1 MSYVRSQG
9 FSDSC
14 QSLGFAQCS
23 FRRHLPAF
31 FLQQTRRER
40 NTMNAETST
49 QNPFPT
55 SAENSGSN
63 GTTGLNGDANRVRR
77 MAQTLHEAVDS
88 LEQKLGSS
96 SERVM
101 GLQEEYGNMARDQV
115 RSNPLAA
122 LGVAFAAG
130 FIISRILR

>member
-1 MSYVRSQG
+1 
-9 FSDSC
+9 
-14 QSLGFAQCS
+14 
-23 FRRHLPAF
+23 
-31 FLQQTRRER
+31 
-40 NTMNAETST
+40 MNADTSS

-55 SAENSGSN
+55 SAENSGSG
-63 GTTGLNGDANRVRR
+63 GTSGLNGDANRVRR

-130 FIISRILR
+130 FLISRILR

>member
-1 MSYVRSQG
+1 
-9 FSDSC
+9 
-14 QSLGFAQCS
+14 
-23 FRRHLPAF
+23 
-31 FLQQTRRER
+31 
-40 NTMNAETST
+40 MNAETAT

-55 SAENSGSN
+55 SAENSGSS

-88 LEQKLGSS
+88 LEEKLGSS

-115 RSNPLAA
+115 RNNPLAA

-130 FIISRILR
+130 FLISRILR

>member
-1 MSYVRSQG
+1 
-9 FSDSC
+9 
-14 QSLGFAQCS
+14 
-23 FRRHLPAF
+23 
-31 FLQQTRRER
+31 
-40 NTMNAETST
+40 MNADTSS

-55 SAENSGSN
+55 STENTGSN
-63 GTTGLNGDANRVRR
+63 GSGSGLNGEANRVRR

-88 LEQKLGSS
+88 LEQKIGMG

-115 RSNPLAA
+115 RANPLAA

-130 FIISRILR
+130 FIVARILR